1 MPAATPRSQPAFCTD
16 TPYSLPHSPSP
27 AHSVVI
33 YIHIYHSSIHQ
44 DFWFAIWVPCLS
56 YSILL
61 LPFERC
67 SERAFLSILPASPP
81 GARFGHGPA
90 NTNGI
95 GGHVRHIPLA
105 RRAAAA
111 RRTNEQT
118 DDAWNQLRPGES
130 MFDAMV
136 RCSLAPRQSWLSLT
150 PARTRNGPCPLTL
163 GREPHRAPEMALTH
177 ALFVPGTQLDHQFEC
192 ECLSSSMLSW
202 LAAAVPRTACLLG
215 ASCGLT
221 PLADPR
227 NHVVMGWI

>member
-1 MPAATPRSQPAFCTD
+1 M
-16 TPYSLPHSPSP
+16 
-27 AHSVVI
+27 
-33 YIHIYHSSIHQ
+33 
-44 DFWFAIWVPCLS
+44 
-56 YSILL
+56 

-111 RRTNEQT
+111 RQINEQT

-163 GREPHRAPEMALTH
+163 GREPPS
-177 ALFVPGTQLDHQFEC
+177 
-192 ECLSSSMLSW
+192 LSSRGPIAHPKWRPHTPCSSP
-202 LAAAVPRTACLLG
+202 AHSSIISSNVSACLLRCYLG
-215 ASCGLT
+215 WQQMFPVL
-221 PLADPR
+221 LACLAR
-227 NHVVMGWI
+227 VVGSRRWQIRAIML